1 MDPGCLMNELRSRIN
16 RQPKSGETFIG
27 SLGTVGASWYPG
39 HMIGVVN
46 KSRAN
51 DERWAV
57 IALLL
62 TLTSILSTQW

>member
-39 HMIGVVN
+39 HMIGVVIN
-46 KSRAN
+46 R
-51 DERWAV
+51 ER
-57 IALLL
+57 
-62 TLTSILSTQW
+62 TMRDGQ